1 MVQTMLKTGER
12 PVNTDPCERGQ
23 RSIEVAST
31 VQKIGDVKPH
41 RRGTT
46 TIALLIAVFDTPDG
60 TIAATTRA
68 PNALKKELTA
78 KHGSA
83 RLVDVIVPKGTSR
96 SRETLVAA
104 RRLLK
109 IRAPLN
115 GPSSVAPN
123 VLVRAIRV
131 VRAVDTARNTY
142 GRLLQRF
149 RNGRSK
155 AIASAL
161 SI

>member
-1 MVQTMLKTGER
+1 MVQTMLKTGDR
-12 PVNTDPCERGQ
+12 PVNTDRCEHHQ
-23 RSIEVAST
+23 QSIEAAHT
-31 VQKIGDVKPH
+31 LQKIGDVKPH

-46 TIALLIAVFDTPDG
+46 PIALLIAVFDTPGG

-83 RLVDVIVPKGTSR
+83 RLVDVIVPKGTLR
-96 SRETLVAA
+96 SREVLVAA
-104 RRLLK
+104 RRLLR
-109 IRAPLN
+109 IRAPLDV
-115 GPSSVAPN
+115 PSSVAPS

-131 VRAVDTARNTY
+131 VRAVDRARNTY
-142 GRLLQRF
+142 GRLLRHL